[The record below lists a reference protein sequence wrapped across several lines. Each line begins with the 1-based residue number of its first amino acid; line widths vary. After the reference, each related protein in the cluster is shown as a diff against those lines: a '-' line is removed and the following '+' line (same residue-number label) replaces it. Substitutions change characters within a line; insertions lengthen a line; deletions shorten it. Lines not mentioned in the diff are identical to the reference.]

1 MRRLITFAILA
12 VIVLA
17 FGAGPATAQVRV
29 ETAVDEDRMSATVS
43 TLLYSLE
50 LSLSFEEVV
59 GLSVRSLGLSAEVVD
74 LRDPD
79 LLARLPAGVS
89 VPAALPLLVAIEPP
103 ESGPLS
109 FSGLATLELY
119 THGLEFTGGCP
130 YRIFASHDGG
140 TFEDVT
146 DFMGTGS
153 YRGRGRTGGFSDF
166 LILADTRAVD
176 DVVEAKLT
184 RLWALLSRHSSEI
197 PAGVSSDLHDALSA
211 AEAAWNAGDPERAR
225 SALDDFSDVVEAAS
239 GRAIPD
245 VWRSAGDL
253 VNVAGELRAAAATL
267 RFSLTLAD

>member
-1 MRRLITFAILA
+1 MRRSISFAVLA
-12 VIVLA
+12 VTLLA
-17 FGAGPATAQVRV
+17 FGARPAAALVTV
-29 ETAVDEDRMSATVS
+29 ETVVDDDRISATV
-43 TLLYSLE
+43 TTPLYGLE
-50 LSLSFEEVV
+50 VSLSFEEVV
-59 GLSVRSLGLSAEVVD
+59 GLSVGSLGLSAEVVD
-74 LRDPD
+74 LQDPD

-89 VPAALPLLVAIEPP
+89 VPAAFPILVAIEPP

-119 THGLEFTGGCP
+119 TSGLEFTGGCP
-130 YRIFASHDGG
+130 YRLFASHDGG

-176 DVVEAKLT
+176 DVVDTKLT
-184 RLWALLSRHSSEI
+184 RLWGLLSEHSSAI
-197 PAGVSSDLHDALSA
+197 PTGVSSDLHDALSA
-211 AEAAWNAGDPERAR
+211 VETAWNAGDPDRAR
-225 SALDDFSDVVEAAS
+225 SAVDDFSDVVEAAS
-239 GRAIPD
+239 GSGVPD

-267 RFSLTLAD
+267 RFSLTLAG